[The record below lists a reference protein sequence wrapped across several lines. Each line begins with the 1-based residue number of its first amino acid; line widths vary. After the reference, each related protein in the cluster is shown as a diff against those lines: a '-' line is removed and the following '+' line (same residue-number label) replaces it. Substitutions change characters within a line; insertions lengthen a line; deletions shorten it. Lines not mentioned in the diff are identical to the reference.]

1 MMLKNIGTSLRLLL
15 VMTVFLGLVYPLGI
29 TAVSQLLFPWQAN
42 GSLLFHQG
50 EKAGSLLIGQNF
62 SSDRYFQGRPS
73 AAGDQGYDGVSSGG
87 SNLGPTSDQLIKAIE
102 KRAENARENNG
113 WSDEQSVP
121 SDLVTAS
128 ASGLDPHI
136 TTAAAVFQS
145 ARIARIR
152 NLPET
157 QILSLIEKYTERP
170 FLGFLGETEV
180 NVLQLNLALDQL

>member
-42 GSLLFHQG
+42 GSMLFNQG
-50 EKAGSLLIGQNF
+50 EKTGSLLIGQNF
-62 SSDRYFQGRPS
+62 SSNRYFQGRPS
-73 AAGDQGYDGVSSGG
+73 AAGDQGYDAVSSGG
-87 SNLGPTSDQLIKAIE
+87 SNLGPTSDKLLKTIE
-102 KRAENARENNG
+102 KNAADARENNG
-113 WSDEQSVP
+113 WPDEKPVP

-136 TTAAAVFQS
+136 TAEAAVFQS
-145 ARIARIR
+145 ARIAKIR
-152 NLPET
+152 NLPEE

>member
-42 GSLLFHQG
+42 GSMLFNQG
-50 EKAGSLLIGQNF
+50 EKTGSLLIGQNF
-62 SSDRYFQGRPS
+62 SSNRYFQGRPS
-73 AAGDQGYDGVSSGG
+73 AAGDQGYDAVSSGG
-87 SNLGPTSDQLIKAIE
+87 SNLGPTSDKLLKTIE
-102 KRAENARENNG
+102 KNAADARENNG
-113 WSDEQSVP
+113 WPDEKPVP

-136 TTAAAVFQS
+136 TAEAAVFQS
-145 ARIARIR
+145 ARIAKIR
-152 NLPET
+152 NLPEE
-157 QILSLIEKYTERP
+157 QILSLIEKYTERS

>member
-42 GSLLFHQG
+42 GSMLFNQG
-50 EKAGSLLIGQNF
+50 EKTGSLLIGQNF
-62 SSDRYFQGRPS
+62 SSNRYFQGRPS
-73 AAGDQGYDGVSSGG
+73 AAGDQGYDAVSSGG
-87 SNLGPTSDQLIKAIE
+87 SNLGPTSDKLLKTIE
-102 KRAENARENNG
+102 KNAADARENNG
-113 WSDEQSVP
+113 WPDEKPVP

-136 TTAAAVFQS
+136 TAEAAVFQS
-145 ARIARIR
+145 ARIAKMR
-152 NLPET
+152 NLPEE